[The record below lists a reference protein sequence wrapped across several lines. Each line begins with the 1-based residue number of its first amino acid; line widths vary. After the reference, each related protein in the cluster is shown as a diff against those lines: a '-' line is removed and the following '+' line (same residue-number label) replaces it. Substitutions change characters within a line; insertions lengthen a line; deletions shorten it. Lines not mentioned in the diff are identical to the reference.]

1 MPYPRWLPLAI
12 AAFFAACS
20 SPETHGKGGGGAGTG
35 GTTSTGGGVQT
46 GGAGGTGA
54 TGTAGSAGNTGGA
67 PTGGAG
73 GAGTGG
79 VATGGTG
86 GTGTGGTGTGG
97 AVTCPEL
104 GDPDCSPGDGTG
116 NADQCFDAVSCYL
129 KVVQNAVNFV
139 INAQHPEWVDWSDGN
154 PRILDANQNDYVL
167 AVVDEVSLQGLCAIQ
182 DPNAGDEI
190 VVKHDNDFAENF
202 DILTAQGY
210 ARYGPNIHTAT
221 CAPAW
226 F

>member
-12 AAFFAACS
+12 AALFAACS

-35 GTTSTGGGVQT
+35 GTTSTGGGAQT
-46 GGAGGTGA
+46 GGTGG

-67 PTGGAG
+67 QTGGAG

-79 VATGGTG
+79 VATGGTGTG

-97 AVTCPEL
+97 AVTCPDL

-139 INAQHPEWVDWSDGN
+139 INTQHPEWVDWSDGN

-190 VVKHDNDFAENF
+190 VVKHDNDFAESF

>member
-1 MPYPRWLPLAI
+1 MLYPRWLPPAI
-12 AAFFAACS
+12 AALAAACS

-35 GTTSTGGGVQT
+35 GATSTGGTAPT

-54 TGTAGSAGNTGGA
+54 AGMAGSGGDTGGA
-67 PTGGAG
+67 QTGGTGGIGTGGTATGGATTGGTGGAG
-73 GAGTGG
+73 GS
-79 VATGGTG
+79 
-86 GTGTGGTGTGG
+86 
-97 AVTCPEL
+97 VTCPEL
-104 GDPDCSPGDGTG
+104 GNPDCSPGDGTG
-116 NADQCFDAVSCYL
+116 NADQCFDAASCYL
-129 KVVQNAVNFV
+129 KIVQNAVNFV
-139 INAQHPEWVDWSDGN
+139 INTQHPQWVDWSDGN
-154 PRILDANQNDYVL
+154 PKILDANQNDYVL

-202 DILTAQGY
+202 DILTSQGY